1 MIRQIVCRF
10 GASRQQS
17 ASPSGHWIGGWGYGE
32 PKEHNRDQ
40 TRTLNCR
47 RVLILLCV
55 SSIETIGSTSCVES
69 NLERLAEGFGFV
81 QSCLRPQSGVTWLG
95 CDAAVQQCRGASTRC
110 RFDALSSQSR
120 PDDDRCGDYAVC
132 LKHGRQDT
140 SFMQF

>member
-1 MIRQIVCRF
+1 MTDDSTNCLQARGV
-10 GASRQQS
+10 ASAERIAERS
-17 ASPSGHWIGGWGYGE
+17 LDWRVGVWGTKSTQLGPGTYL
-32 PKEHNRDQ
+32 KLQARSDIALCFVNR
-40 TRTLNCR
+40 N
-47 RVLILLCV
+47 
-55 SSIETIGSTSCVES
+55 SSVES

-95 CDAAVQQCRGASTRC
+95 CDAAVQQCRGASTRR

-120 PDDDRCGDYAVC
+120 PDDGRCGDYAVY